1 MGSTS
6 REPPPDPPAPPPAR
20 AGDTEARRSI
30 ASLQEAA
37 GDYTPRL
44 GREFDSEL
52 EAYEFYLNYAWK
64 VGFTVRRE
72 YANKS
77 RKNGEISSSK
87 YVCSREGF
95 KSMDKRTNRSKT
107 PQPDTRTG
115 CKACLTVRHNNDST
129 KYEVYGFEPKHNHPL
144 VVPSC
149 ANPLQ
154 RKLVDI
160 QSAQA
165 NNSSNVTSACEPESR
180 NSVIGD
186 NAVTSREWQRPLR
199 IRRQREIEYGEAA
212 ALLNY
217 LQDQSRADP
226 LFYHAVQLDTE
237 DKVANI
243 FWADVKM
250 ITDFSQFGDVVSF
263 DIVSRD
269 SMDLRPFASFVGF
282 NNYGE
287 TVLLGMALMYDGTV
301 ESFHWLFDT
310 FLNAMSGCA
319 PRTIF
324 YRQDAYVG
332 MAISMV
338 MPDTCH
344 ALCTWHL
351 KQTAKSNINYLIKR
365 DCDFMKEFKACINY
379 YEEERE
385 LFTSWEVMIN
395 KYSLHGNVW
404 LQKVFEEKEK
414 WAGPYMKWTFSAGM
428 KNTQLNER
436 LHSDVGDYLRTDV
449 DITLFMK
456 HLQKVVDDRRY
467 TELEI
472 EFSSKLKLPDF
483 KIRAPILIQASEAY
497 TDMIFQLFQE
507 EYEEFQSAYI
517 VSHDESGPC
526 REYIVA
532 ILDKERKH
540 KVYGNPSEQ
549 TVLCSCRKFET
560 LGFLCSH
567 ALKILDTM
575 DIKYLPHRY
584 ILKRWTKYARCL
596 TSQVDDRKVQEDTT
610 LEFSNRYQYL
620 CPVFA
625 RLVARAS
632 VCEESYRALEQ
643 CSVEMSK
650 KVEGIIWKQ
659 TSIDA
664 SACEP
669 DTVDIQ
675 ISLSVSAT
683 DNESEHAMNY
693 SSNKRAKKTKKKGHK
708 DKSQTRSCI
717 KKGLQNKKTLQLE
730 QPAVQFFMLD
740 TPTQTVQDSLRVISA
755 LSFIIVVDL
764 HYMSLVVEHCARIYD
779 EKYPCVN
786 PH

>member
-20 AGDTEARRSI
+20 AGDTEARWSI

-72 YANKS
+72 CANKS
-77 RKNGEISSSK
+77 RKSGEISSSK

-115 CKACLTVRHNNDST
+115 CKACLTVRRNNDST

-199 IRRQREIEYGEAA
+199 TRRQREIEYGEAA

-217 LQDQSRADP
+217 LQDQSRAGP
-226 LFYHAVQLDTE
+226 LFYHAVQLDAE
-237 DKVANI
+237 DKIANI

-263 DIVSRD
+263 DI
-269 SMDLRPFASFVGF
+269 
-282 NNYGE
+282 
-287 TVLLGMALMYDGTV
+287 
-301 ESFHWLFDT
+301 
-310 FLNAMSGCA
+310 
-319 PRTIF
+319 
-324 YRQDAYVG
+324 
-332 MAISMV
+332 
-338 MPDTCH
+338 
-344 ALCTWHL
+344 
-351 KQTAKSNINYLIKR
+351 
-365 DCDFMKEFKACINY
+365 EFKACINY

-517 VSHDESGPC
+517 VSRDESGPC

-620 CPVFA
+620 CPVFV

-650 KVEGIIWKQ
+650 KVEGIIRKQ

-693 SSNKRAKKTKKKGHK
+693 SSNKRSKKTKKKGHK

-740 TPTQTVQDSLRVISA
+740 TPTQTVQDSLRVISS